1 MSTLPPRISS
11 AVPTVVL
18 VHGAFADASSWSGV
32 IVELQCAGIPVLA
45 PPNPLRGLDTDAA
58 YIAERVKQID
68 GPVLLV
74 GHSYGGAVI
83 TVAAAAASNIVG
95 LVYVAAFIPDEGE
108 VLAEIV
114 ASFPETRLAA
124 VLRQNAFPL
133 DGTGQTALELS
144 IAPEEYPA
152 FFLPSAPPDT
162 AAAAAVSQRPL
173 AASAY
178 FVDTASAAAW
188 RTLPSWAVIPTGDES
203 IHLDAHRFMAKRAGA
218 QTIELEG
225 PHTCMVSAPAP
236 VAAHIRSAIRAS
248 HSSSPAPS
256 S

>member
-1 MSTLPPRISS
+1 MSARRPRASS
-11 AVPTVVL
+11 THPTVVL

-32 IVELQCAGIPVLA
+32 IVELQSAGIPVLA
-45 PPNPLRGLDTDAA
+45 PPNPLRGLDGDAA
-58 YIAERVKQID
+58 YIAERVKQLN

-83 TVAAAAASNIVG
+83 TVAAAAARNVVG
-95 LVYVAAFIPDEGE
+95 LFYVAAFIPDEGE
-108 VLAEIV
+108 VLAEIA
-114 ASFPETRLAA
+114 ASFPEPRLAE

-133 DGTGQTALELS
+133 DGTGETAVELS
-144 IAPEEYPA
+144 IAAAEYPA
-152 FFLPSAPPDT
+152 FFLPCAPPDA

-178 FVDTASAAAW
+178 FVDTTSAAAW

-203 IHLDAHRFMAKRAGA
+203 IHLDAHRFMAERAGA
-218 QTIELEG
+218 QTIELAG
-225 PHTCMVSAPAP
+225 PHTIMVSAPAP

-248 HSSSPAPS
+248 R
-256 S
+256 